1 MSATATVKGIFEQLG
16 ARPVINAR
24 GNNTV
29 LGGSTPSARVHQAML
44 DAEHY
49 YVDMQQLL
57 ERAGIVIA
65 DLLGAEAAYVTPGA
79 AAALALGTAA
89 CITRGDPDKIA
100 QLPDTRDLKNTVL
113 IQTGHRYHYERAVT
127 VSGAHLRE
135 VAPSELAAALRDE
148 NVACVLYP
156 AHLEGAAG
164 TLSLDETIR
173 VAHAANVPVLVD
185 AAGRIYPIELFK
197 SYPRRG
203 ADLIAFGAKY
213 LGALNASGILCGRKE
228 LVQAA
233 MHNGFIAFETSDWE
247 KSFGRPLKLDRQTIV
262 AVVTALQEWL
272 ETDHEARV
280 AGYEQRL
287 EAMASE
293 LRGAP
298 GVSVS
303 IQRADGPAPRV
314 LRLDIDSTA
323 ARTSVQQIVDA
334 LWTGTPAIAVNRD
347 ADKAVLVNP
356 VTLRP
361 EDDGLVVSRL
371 GQLLL

>member
-1 MSATATVKGIFEQLG
+1 
-16 ARPVINAR
+16 
-24 GNNTV
+24 
-29 LGGSTPSARVHQAML
+29 ML
-44 DAEHY
+44 DAEQY

-57 ERAGIVIA
+57 ARSGTVIA

-89 CITRGDPDKIA
+89 CITRGDPDRVA
-100 QLPDTRDLKNTVL
+100 RLPDTQGLKNAVL

-127 VSGAHLRE
+127 VPGAHLRE
-135 VAPSELAAALRDE
+135 VAPTDLAEAVRQDD
-148 NVACVLYP
+148 VACVLYP
-156 AHLEGAAG
+156 AHLEAASG

-173 VAHAANVPVLVD
+173 VAHAADVPVLVD
-185 AAGRIYPIELFK
+185 AAGRVYPIELFK

-228 LVQAA
+228 LVDAA
-233 MHNGFIAFETSDWE
+233 VHNGFIAFETSDWE
-247 KSFGRPLKLDRQTIV
+247 KSFGRPLKVDRQTIV

-272 ETDHEARV
+272 ETDHDARL
-280 AGYEQRL
+280 AAYEQRL
-287 EAMASE
+287 DAMASE

-298 GVSVS
+298 GVSLS
-303 IQRADGPAPRV
+303 IQRGDGPAPRV
-314 LRLDIDSTA
+314 LRVEIDAGS
-323 ARTSVQQIVDA
+323 ARHSVQEVVEG

-347 ADKAVLVNP
+347 ADRAVLVNP

-361 EDDGLVVSRL
+361 QDDGLVVSRL